1 LQAKLLRVLQER
13 KITRVGGTKEIEID
27 VRIVSATNADI
38 IKAIDNGDFREDLY
52 YRLNT
57 IPVNIPPLRQRKEEI
72 LEIAKESLKK
82 VCKKYDLEELEF
94 SQQAQEL
101 LVAYSWPGNIRELI
115 SVVER
120 AAILSDNNQITTEDL
135 FLDSRSVKKQK
146 SIDSMEEE
154 LIREVIESVD
164 KDLDE
169 ATKILGMSKVALN
182 KKIEKYGIRI

>member
-1 LQAKLLRVLQER
+1 
-13 KITRVGGTKEIEID
+13 
-27 VRIVSATNADI
+27 
-38 IKAIDNGDFREDLY
+38 
-52 YRLNT
+52 
-57 IPVNIPPLRQRKEEI
+57 
-72 LEIAKESLKK
+72 
-82 VCKKYDLEELEF
+82 LEELEF